1 MRKRGSADTVG
12 SPRRKL
18 RRWGSGVSEGG
29 NVPDDPLTP
38 NTRTLRAV
46 AHYKQK
52 YGHSPSQT
60 SKDVD
65 ERRLAVRLSK
75 VPRHRKQ
82 SLNAENQRSHV
93 EETLLACEA
102 FREAHGSAPQMS
114 KDPARADE
122 NRLAHKFNR
131 LKQKPA
137 ERFTPE
143 IQSRIDRLCV
153 AQNQPSLQGNVG
165 AKKTQAA
172 GAIRRQQR
180 NLQDAYADWCSSH
193 SEPMGALSDCSTTRM
208 WAPQSEAPTLF
219 RVSQTSTISA
229 SRTPLYN
236 ACCTAMEF
244 GSTWPTNLPPEK
256 LPSAWLS
263 HV

>member
-1 MRKRGSADTVG
+1 MGERGSAEKPPSTP
-12 SPRRKL
+12 PRAL
-18 RRWGSGVSEGG
+18 RRAISGASGG
-29 NVPDDPLTP
+29 DDDDAISGTP

-46 AHYKQK
+46 ARYKQK

-82 SLNAENQRSHV
+82 SLNAENKAENQRSRV

-114 KDPARADE
+114 KDPARNDE
-122 NRLAHKFNR
+122 NRLAQKFNR
-131 LKQKPA
+131 LKQKPT

-193 SEPMGALSDCSTTRM
+193 SEPMGGSVRLQYHPHVGSSVRGA
-208 WAPQSEAPTLF
+208 
-219 RVSQTSTISA
+219 
-229 SRTPLYN
+229 N
-236 ACCTAMEF
+236 AFPGFSNM
-244 GSTWPTNLPPEK
+244 
-256 LPSAWLS
+256 
-263 HV
+263 H